1 MRRRLEIKMQVAERR
16 DSIMPLEN
24 SGLDKIDSF
33 ADVSARLEARIGQC
47 VMSLDQVAA
56 LTVGS
61 TIQLDRN
68 AGDTLELRIGNVVM
82 GSCEVVVIEDRL
94 AIRIAEL
101 AL

>member
-1 MRRRLEIKMQVAERR
+1 MQATERR
-16 DSIMPLEN
+16 KSTMPTE
-24 SGLDKIDSF
+24 SPDPDRIVAF
-33 ADVSARLEARIGQC
+33 ADVSAHLEARIGQC
-47 VMSLDQVAA
+47 VMSLDQVAS

-68 AGDTLELRIGNVVM
+68 AGDTLELRVGNVVM
-82 GSCEVVVIEDRL
+82 GLCEVVVIDDRL

>member
-1 MRRRLEIKMQVAERR
+1 
-16 DSIMPLEN
+16 
-24 SGLDKIDSF
+24 
-33 ADVSARLEARIGQC
+33 
-47 VMSLDQVAA
+47 MSLDQVAS

-68 AGDTLELRIGNVVM
+68 AGDTLELRVGNVVM
-82 GSCEVVVIEDRL
+82 GLCEVVVIEDRL